1 MQTKVSHDDF
11 LTFYGHGDT
20 WKIDIKSSPRVAGSY
35 YDEAIKAARIIYEES
50 DNDVHVMFGGGND
63 CEYMVNVF
71 RKADIPFKVAII
83 SYGKNFKYNA
93 HDTKYARDWCVK
105 YKYDPIIIDL
115 DIEDFVKSG
124 RMLDVAEESMC
135 CEYRMTSTMEGAS
148 KVDGTVVMANEP
160 QVCSMGDGTWA
171 WEEYERINSYGNWWE
186 SRGIKGTSDF
196 GSYTGEQVLA
206 FLEEPIIKRLV
217 NNEMV
222 EYKSSIPVKQ
232 ILYNQNSWHQ
242 RQRWK
247 YTGWERFERT
257 ELFDTLNVS
266 SQMLELKQKYNG
278 SFYLDYDETVKQLR
292 GIE

>member
-11 LTFYGHGDT
+11 LIFEGHGDN
-20 WKIDIKSSPRVAGSY
+20 WNININSKPREAGSY
-35 YDEAIKAARIIYEES
+35 YEEAIKAAEIIAEEADS
-50 DNDVHVMFGGGND
+50 PIYIMFGGGND
-63 CEYMVNVF
+63 CEYMINVF
-71 RKADIPFKVAII
+71 NQTDIDFNVAII

-93 HDTKYARDWCVK
+93 HDTKYALDWCRKHNKTPTV
-105 YKYDPIIIDL
+105 IDL
-115 DIEDFVKSG
+115 DLEDFVKSG

-171 WEEYERINSYGNWWE
+171 WEEYERINSYGNWFE

-217 NNEMV
+217 NNKMA
-222 EYKSSIPVKQ
+222 EYKSSIPVKSL
-232 ILYNQNSWHQ
+232 IALPPTS
-242 RQRWK
+242 K
-247 YTGWERFERT
+247 LVTPLMFAVST
-257 ELFDTLNVS
+257 ESSSAVS
-266 SQMLELKQKYNG
+266 
-278 SFYLDYDETVKQLR
+278 
-292 GIE
+292 